1 MLPAPFEYHAPNTM
15 DEALGLLD
23 ELGEDAKVLA
33 GGQSLIPL
41 LKLRFASPAHLV
53 DINKIKDLDFLEERD
68 GMLRVGPLFRHKSA
82 ERSSL
87 LASRYQVMADAAPQI
102 ADPII
107 RNRGTI
113 AGSVAHAD
121 PSGDWGTVL
130 LALDADLVLR
140 SRSATRT
147 VKAREFFS
155 GPFSTALQPTE
166 ILSEIRIPAARPQT
180 GGAYLKLERKV
191 GDFATV
197 GVAVHLTLANGTVGR
212 AGIAMTGVGP
222 INVRATAAEE
232 ALAGNSLDD
241 AAIAEAAR
249 LAAEAAE
256 PLADVRGSVE
266 YKRNAIRVLTAR
278 GLRHAA
284 EVAREEPRDDGEQ
297 FAGHETVEGVMDEI
311 REKDQ

>member
-1 MLPAPFEYHAPNTM
+1 MLPAPFEYHAPRTI

-53 DINKIKDLDFLEERD
+53 DINRIKALDFIEERN
-68 GMLRVGPLFRHKSA
+68 GPLRIGPLFRHKAA
-82 ERSSL
+82 EHSGL

-130 LALDADLVLR
+130 LAMDADLVLR
-140 SRSATRT
+140 SKRGSRT
-147 VKAREFFS
+147 VKARDFFS
-155 GPFSTALQPTE
+155 GPFSTALQPNE
-166 ILSEIRIPAARPQT
+166 ILSEIRIAAAKAQT

-197 GVAVHLTLANGTVGR
+197 AVAVHLRMDDGKVGS
-212 AGIAMTGVGP
+212 AGIGLTAVGAP
-222 INVRATAAEE
+222 NIKAGKTEAGLRRAQLGDDAIKEGAG
-232 ALAGNSLDD
+232 LAGQGPGP
-241 AAIAEAAR
+241 EA
-249 LAAEAAE
+249 
-256 PLADVRGSVE
+256 
-266 YKRNAIRVLTAR
+266 
-278 GLRHAA
+278 
-284 EVAREEPRDDGEQ
+284 
-297 FAGHETVEGVMDEI
+297 
-311 REKDQ
+311 

>member
-1 MLPAPFEYHAPNTM
+1 MLPAEFAYHAPKTM

-23 ELGEDAKVLA
+23 ELGEDAKILA

-41 LKLRFASPAHLV
+41 LKLRFASPAHLI
-53 DINKIKDLDFLEERD
+53 DINGIKDLEFIEERD
-68 GMLRVGPLFRHKSA
+68 GTLRIGPLFRHKAA

-87 LASRYQVMADAAPQI
+87 LASRYHVMADAAPQI

-140 SRSATRT
+140 SKSGSRT
-147 VKAREFFS
+147 VKARDFFT
-155 GPFSTALQPTE
+155 GPFSTVLEPTE
-166 ILSEIRIPAARPQT
+166 MLSEIRIAASRSRT

-197 GVAVHLTLANGTVGR
+197 AVAVHVQMDDGKVGS
-212 AGIAMTGVGP
+212 AGIGLTAVGP
-222 INVRATAAEE
+222 QNIKAEKAEAA
-232 ALAGNSLDD
+232 LKGRGLDD
-241 AAIAEAAR
+241 AAIKEAAG
-249 LAAEAAE
+249 LAAAAAE
-256 PLADVRGSVE
+256 PKADHRGSIE
-266 YKRNAIRVLTAR
+266 YKRNLVRVFTER
-278 GLRHAA
+278 GLKR
-284 EVAREEPRDDGEQ
+284 ARERA
-297 FAGHETVEGVMDEI
+297 AGGA
-311 REKDQ
+311 

>member
-1 MLPAPFEYHAPNTM
+1 MLPAPFEYHAATSM

-23 ELGEDAKVLA
+23 TLGEDAKILA

-53 DINKIKDLDFLEERD
+53 DINGIKELDFIEEGD
-68 GMLRVGPLFRHKSA
+68 GTLRIGPLFRHKAA

-87 LASRYQVMADAAPQI
+87 LASRYHVMADAAPQI

-130 LALDADLVLR
+130 LALDAELVLR
-140 SRSATRT
+140 SKSGSRT
-147 VKAREFFS
+147 VKARDFFS
-155 GPFSTALQPTE
+155 GPFSTVLEPTE
-166 ILSEIRIPAARPQT
+166 VLSEIRIPAARPQT

-197 GVAVHLTLANGTVGR
+197 AVAVHLQMDGGKVGS
-212 AGIAMTGVGP
+212 AGIGLTAVGP
-222 INVRATAAEE
+222 QNIKAEQAEAALRG
-232 ALAGNSLDD
+232 ARLDD
-241 AAIAEAAR
+241 ATIKEAAA
-249 LAAEAAE
+249 LAADAAE
-256 PLADVRGSVE
+256 PKADHRGSVE
-266 YKRNAIRVLTAR
+266 YKRNVVRVFTERGLKRAYERAR
-278 GLRHAA
+278 G
-284 EVAREEPRDDGEQ
+284 G
-297 FAGHETVEGVMDEI
+297 G
-311 REKDQ
+311 